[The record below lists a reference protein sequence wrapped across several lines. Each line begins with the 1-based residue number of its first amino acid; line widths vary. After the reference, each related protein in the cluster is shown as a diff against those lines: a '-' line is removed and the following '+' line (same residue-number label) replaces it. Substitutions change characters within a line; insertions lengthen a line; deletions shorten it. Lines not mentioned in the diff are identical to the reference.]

1 MSELSKITQR
11 HRQRRA
17 VVYVRQSTPGQVER
31 NIESAARQYALAE
44 RAVELGWPSAAV
56 LVVDEDTGQSAR
68 WAHARIGFRELA
80 AEVGLG
86 HVGVIL
92 ALEVSR
98 LARSSADWHQLL
110 DLCALTGTLIADADG
125 IYSPGE
131 FNDRLLL
138 GLKGTMSEAELHLIR
153 SRLRGGLENKAA
165 RGELRL
171 PLPIGFERD
180 EDGEIGLAADEQ
192 VRGAIRRVFDLWER
206 CGSGRQVVAELAA
219 EGQRLPRR
227 RITERWVRWEPP
239 DYGAVH
245 EILTNPNYAGAY
257 AYGRHRQIKTVTA
270 EGRVRIAK
278 VKAPIEEWRVLIT
291 EHHPG
296 YVTWEQYLATQ
307 ARLLANARPT
317 GEGGGAAREGSAL
330 LQGLVR
336 CGKCGRKMMVKYS
349 GTNGRTHTYLCQ
361 RTYQTQATSPVCQTI
376 GGLRFDKT
384 VVDAFLEAVT
394 PAAVDATAA
403 AVDQLEAEHG
413 ERRRLQL
420 LALERVEYE
429 AERRRRQ
436 FDACEPENRLVARSL
451 ERAYEE
457 ALADVERQRLALP
470 QLERHRPAPLTGPER
485 HALRQLAGDL
495 GRAWRASSTTDRD
508 RKQLLRA
515 LLDDVVLSVDRER
528 DTASV
533 ELIWQGGA
541 RTELPV
547 RVRHSTVKRSGT
559 RPDLIDLVRRLAAHS
574 SDREIAIVLSKQGW
588 KSPTGLPFTERRVRA
603 VRERG
608 NIPPA
613 PRTPPNGTGVS
624 INEAARQLGVSTP
637 TIRRWLAEGL
647 LPAEQ
652 TTEHA
657 PWRIRLTD
665 EVRKHFVPTVPDG
678 YMKLDDAARQL
689 GVARQTVLN
698 QVRAG

>member
-1 MSELSKITQR
+1 
-11 HRQRRA
+11 
-17 VVYVRQSTPGQVER
+17 
-31 NIESAARQYALAE
+31 
-44 RAVELGWPSAAV
+44 
-56 LVVDEDTGQSAR
+56 
-68 WAHARIGFRELA
+68 
-80 AEVGLG
+80 
-86 HVGVIL
+86 
-92 ALEVSR
+92 
-98 LARSSADWHQLL
+98 
-110 DLCALTGTLIADADG
+110 
-125 IYSPGE
+125 
-131 FNDRLLL
+131 
-138 GLKGTMSEAELHLIR
+138 
-153 SRLRGGLENKAA
+153 LRGGLENKAR

-171 PLPIGFERD
+171 PLPIGLERD
-180 EDGEIGLAADEQ
+180 EDAEIRLSVDEQ
-192 VRGAIRRVFDLWER
+192 VRGAIRRVFDLWDR

-227 RITERWVRWEPP
+227 RITERRIRWEPP

-257 AYGRHRQIKTVTA
+257 AYGRHRQIKTVDA
-270 EGRVRIAK
+270 DGRVKISK
-278 VKAPIEEWRVLIT
+278 GKTPIEEWRVLIT

-296 YVTWEQYLATQ
+296 YVSWEQYLATQ

-330 LQGLVR
+330 LQGVVR

-349 GTNGRTHTYLCQ
+349 GTNGRTHTYSCE
-361 RTYQTQATSPVCQTI
+361 RVYQTQATSRICQSI
-376 GGLRFDKT
+376 GGLRFDRT
-384 VVDAFLEAVT
+384 AVDAFLDAVT
-394 PAAVDATAA
+394 PAGVDATAA
-403 AVDQLEAEHG
+403 AVDQLEADHA

-420 LALERVEYE
+420 LAVERSAYE

-457 ALADVERQRLALP
+457 ALADVERQRLALAE
-470 QLERHRPAPLTGPER
+470 LDRHQPAPLSEPEQR
-485 HALRQLAGDL
+485 ALRRLAGEL
-495 GRAWRASSTTDRD
+495 ERVWNAPSTTDRD

-515 LLDDVVLSVDRER
+515 LLDDVVLTVDRER

-547 RVRHSTVKRSGT
+547 RVKHSTVKRSGT
-559 RPDLIDLVRRLAAHS
+559 RPGLIDLVRKLAVHS
-574 SDREIAIVLSKQGW
+574 SDREIATVLSKQGLS
-588 KSPTGLPFTERRVRA
+588 SPTGLPFTQRRVRGI
-603 VRERG
+603 RERA

-613 PRTPPNGTGVS
+613 PRTPPPGTGVS

-665 EVRKHFVPTVPDG
+665 EVRERFVPTVPDG
-678 YMKLDDAARQL
+678 YVKLDEAARQL

-698 QVRAG
+698 QVRARRRKAVMVIEGKRRGLRIEICPGEQGLLEQPSALEARRVSASS